1 MLFSEIYSVY
11 YNTVAKILTAV
22 SAGAN
27 EKELQKIV
35 NENAFSE
42 STLTVLP
49 SLKSGKWPLV
59 KNDFSPIMQNT
70 PSMPLT
76 TLQKRWLKTISLD
89 SKIKLF
95 DIEFPNLDGVEPLFT
110 KEDYKIFDKYED
122 GDAFEDETYAR
133 NFRVIKKAVENN
145 RPVKITMLN
154 RQGKRIK
161 LKLYP
166 QGLEYSQKD
175 DKFRIISSGSRF
187 KRFNMGRLLTAEICN
202 DFEKTQEMQEEHI
215 HELTL
220 LITDERNAMERAML
234 HFAHFEK
241 QAERLDGNHYSL
253 NIKYYENDETEIV
266 IRVLSFGPFV
276 KVIEPERFQN
286 LIKERLRNQKS
297 CGL

>member
-70 PSMPLT
+70 PSIPLT